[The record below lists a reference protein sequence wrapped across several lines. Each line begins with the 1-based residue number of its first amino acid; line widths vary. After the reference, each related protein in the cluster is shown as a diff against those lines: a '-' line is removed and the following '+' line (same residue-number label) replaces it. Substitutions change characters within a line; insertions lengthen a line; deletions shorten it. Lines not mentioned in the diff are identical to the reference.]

1 MLETWVRSLGWKD
14 PLEEDMATYSSA
26 RAWRI
31 PMRNR
36 TWWATVHGVAK
47 RHSWATKR
55 KHIMC
60 QMLFYVLGTQTQI
73 CLKKKTSFKKLWVHH
88 DISKYDQLYSHK
100 VAVCVYAQSCWT
112 FCNSMDCS
120 LPDFFLHGDSPGKN
134 TGVGCH
140 FLLQGI
146 VSTQGSN
153 SSLLHWQVNSLPLH
167 HLGSPFK
174 GYSVKFSS
182 VTQSCLTLCDP
193 MNCSTSDLI
202 IAGNRKQLSRRT
214 METAEG
220 RWSTCDQRH
229 MKWWFSCD

>member
-146 VSTQGSN
+146 PNPGIKPMSLVSLVLAEAFFTA
-153 SSLLHWQVNSLPLH
+153 VP
-167 HLGSPFK
+167 P
-174 GYSVKFSS
+174 
-182 VTQSCLTLCDP
+182 
-193 MNCSTSDLI
+193 
-202 IAGNRKQLSRRT
+202 RKPYKVANVR
-214 METAEG
+214 
-220 RWSTCDQRH
+220 
-229 MKWWFSCD
+229 